1 MPRNNDS
8 RSGITRRQAIAGGAS
23 VSAALLLAGCADD
36 PDLADD
42 DGTGGSGGNGGNG
55 GSDDGGVVDQL
66 NVTQQVAPVEWDPIV
81 LNDAY
86 SEQIIHTVYD
96 GLYEYD
102 VQTLDPQPKIA
113 AAEPE
118 IERDGTRFIV
128 PLREEP
134 EFHDGTPVTAED
146 VVHTFMAP
154 IEEQTDNMP
163 DVAMIESAEA
173 LDDHTVQFDLEFP
186 YGAFTEMTLARN
198 VVHAEA
204 RQEDP
209 EAYNTENPIGSGP
222 YQFDDAVIGEF
233 ADVTLWEDYWDE
245 PSQIP
250 SIRWEPA
257 EDDAGRV
264 SRMLARETDVM
275 EGIPPA
281 DWEDIDAEDGITI
294 EDTPDTGVFYLAF
307 NCNEGPTADP
317 DVRRAIAHCHSTGA
331 YVDDVIGE
339 AGQNI
344 NYPVAP
350 TIGEEWD
357 FPLDEWN
364 DMEYEFDPDYARE
377 LLDGS
382 DAIEEG
388 EEIHFIS
395 PPDDLRQQWCEL
407 VADRLNEI
415 GYGGT
420 VERLDWD
427 TFLSTYDTGDADD
440 YNVYSLG
447 WTGGAD
453 PDMYLYQLFH
463 RDNEGVTQGH
473 YYDNDEFHDKIAE
486 ARQTVDFDT
495 RRQLYIEATEEIL
508 EECVWVPGW
517 NTLSAIAVD
526 TDRVDGV
533 LPDTSTS
540 TTPRLD
546 VSDARLHD

>member
-1 MPRNNDS
+1 MP
-8 RSGITRRQAIAGGAS
+8 
-23 VSAALLLAGCADD
+23 LLLAGCADD
-36 PDLADD
+36 DPSEELPGENGEEDPSGDD
-42 DGTGGSGGNGGNG
+42 DI
-55 GSDDGGVVDQL
+55 VDQL
-66 NVTQQVAPVEWDPIV
+66 NITQQVAPIEWDPII

-118 IERDGTRFIV
+118 IERDGERFIV

-146 VVHTFMAP
+146 VVHTYLAP
-154 IEEQTDNMP
+154 VEEQTDNMP
-163 DVAMIESAEA
+163 DVDMIESAEA
-173 LDDHTVQFDLEFP
+173 IDEHTVQFDLEFP
-186 YGAFTEMTLARN
+186 YGAFAEMTLARH
-198 VVHAEA
+198 VVNAEA
-204 RQEDP
+204 RQSDP

-222 YQFDDAVIGEF
+222 YQFDDAVVGEF
-233 ADVTLWEDYWDE
+233 ADVTRWDDYWDE
-245 PSQIP
+245 PSEIP

-264 SRMLARETDVM
+264 SRILAQETDVM

-281 DWEDIDAEDGITI
+281 DWEQIENEDGIRV
-294 EDTPDTGVFYLAF
+294 ESTPDTGVFYMAF
-307 NCNEGPTADP
+307 NTNEGPTTDP
-317 DVRRAIAHCHSTGA
+317 DVRRAVAHCHSIGA
-331 YVDDVIGE
+331 FVDDVIGE
-339 AGQNI
+339 AGQHI

-350 TIGEEWD
+350 TIADEWD
-357 FPLDEWN
+357 FPVDEWN
-364 DMEYEFDPDYARE
+364 DMAYEFDPDLAQE

-388 EEIHFIS
+388 EELHFIS

-407 VADRLNEI
+407 AADRLNEI

-427 TFLSTYDTGDADD
+427 TFTNTYDTGDADD
-440 YNVYSLG
+440 YNAYTLG

-453 PDMYLYQLFH
+453 PDTYFYNLLH
-463 RDNEGVTQGH
+463 RDSEGVNQGH
-473 YYDNDEFHDKIAE
+473 FYDSDEFHEKIQE
-486 ARQTVDFDT
+486 ARRTVDFET
-495 RRQLYIEATEEIL
+495 RRQNYIDVTEELL
-508 EECVWVPGW
+508 EECVWIPGW
-517 NTLSAIAVD
+517 NTLSAIAINES
-526 TDRVDGV
+526 RVDGV

-540 TTPRLD
+540 TTPRVDLPS
-546 VSDARLHD
+546 VSLQ

>member
-1 MPRNNDS
+1 MRRNNGK
-8 RSGITRRQAIAGGAS
+8 RSQITRRQAIASGAS

-36 PDLADD
+36 PADDIETDDDADPGGDDD
-42 DGTGGSGGNGGNG
+42 DG
-55 GSDDGGVVDQL
+55 VVEQL
-66 NVTQQVAPVEWDPIV
+66 NITQQVAPVEWDPIV

-86 SEQIIHTVYD
+86 SGQIIHTVYD
-96 GLYEYD
+96 GLYEYE

-113 AAEPE
+113 ADEPE
-118 IERDGTRFIV
+118 VERDGERFIV

-154 IEEQTDNMP
+154 IEEETDNMP
-163 DVAMIESAEA
+163 DVAMIDTAEA
-173 LDDHTVQFDLEFP
+173 IDDHTVQFDLEFP
-186 YGAFTEMTLARN
+186 YGAFAELTLARD
-198 VVHAEA
+198 VVNAEA
-204 RQEDP
+204 RQADP
-209 EAYNTENPIGSGP
+209 EAYNTEMPIGSGP
-222 YQFDDAVIGEF
+222 YQFDDAVVGEF

-245 PSQIP
+245 PSQVP

-264 SRMLARETDVM
+264 SRILARETDVM

-281 DWEDIDAEDGITI
+281 DWESIDNEDGIRV

-307 NCNEGPTADP
+307 NTNEGPTADP
-317 DVRRAIAHCHSTGA
+317 DVRRAVAHCHSTSA

-350 TIGEEWD
+350 TIADEWD
-357 FPLDEWN
+357 FPVDEWS
-364 DMEYEFDPDYARE
+364 DMEYEFDPDRARE

-388 EEIHFIS
+388 EELHFIS

-427 TFLSTYDTGDADD
+427 TFLNTYDTGDADD

-453 PDMYLYQLFH
+453 PDGYLYQLFH

-473 YYDNDEFHDKIAE
+473 YYDNDEFHDKIRD
-486 ARQTVDFDT
+486 ARRTVDFDT
-495 RRQLYIEATEEIL
+495 RRELYIEVVDEIL
-508 EECVWVPGW
+508 EESVWIPGW
-517 NTLSAIAVD
+517 NTLSAIAINEA
-526 TDRVDGV
+526 RVDGV
-533 LPDTSTS
+533 LPDTSTT

-546 VSDARLHD
+546 LPSVSLQ